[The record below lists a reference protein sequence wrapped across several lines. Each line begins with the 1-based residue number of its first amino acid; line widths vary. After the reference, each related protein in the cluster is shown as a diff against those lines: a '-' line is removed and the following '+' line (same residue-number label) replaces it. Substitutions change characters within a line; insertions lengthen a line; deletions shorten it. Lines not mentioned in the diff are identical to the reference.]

1 MISGTHGFPDRAGI
15 TVSFLILRPHLGAP
29 ALTHRI
35 GNKTRAAAIKRP
47 PQRTLPRVA
56 TGHLLAGISAGP
68 AFPDMKPIPR

>member
-35 GNKTRAAAIKRP
+35 GNKTWAAAIKRP
-47 PQRTLPRVA
+47 GSSVKFVGELWL
-56 TGHLLAGISAGP
+56 GKLAKRMI
-68 AFPDMKPIPR
+68 